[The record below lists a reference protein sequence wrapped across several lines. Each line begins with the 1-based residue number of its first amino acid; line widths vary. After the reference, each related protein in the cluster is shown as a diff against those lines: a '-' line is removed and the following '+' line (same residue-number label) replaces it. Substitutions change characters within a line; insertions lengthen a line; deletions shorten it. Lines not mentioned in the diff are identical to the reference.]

1 MDLQKAKVF
10 LDKINREFAS
20 MQTDPENI
28 STIDVD
34 LMRQYTRDF
43 YDAIL
48 SEKKS
53 VLVNSPAPQI
63 KETPAQKAPSR
74 PIGFNPERNQS
85 VAPKEVF
92 EEKQTLPP
100 VQKIVTSPI
109 EEIIRQKPA
118 PVFEVE
124 QIVAKAPEPA
134 KKTAPIVEPAP
145 IYRPT
150 IEQIQAEKTTPKP
163 VSTQNNAVSA
173 ETLALFEFK
182 AATELSERLSETP
195 IADLKKA
202 LSLNDRILMTRE
214 LFSGDTKALDNTLA
228 TVQTLTTYEDAKSFL
243 IQFCAEQNHW
253 ADKNRIESA
262 RNFIK
267 LVRRR
272 FK

>member
-20 MQTDPENI
+20 MQTNPENI

-53 VLVNSPAPQI
+53 VLVNSPAAQI
-63 KETPAQKAPSR
+63 KETAPQKTPSR

-85 VAPKEVF
+85 VAPKEIF

-100 VQKIVTSPI
+100 VPKIVTPPI
-109 EEIIRQKPA
+109 EEIVRQKPV

-124 QIVAKAPEPA
+124 QIVAKAPEPIH
-134 KKTAPIVEPAP
+134 KPQPIAEPTP

-150 IEQIQAEKTTPKP
+150 IEQIQEQKVAPKP
-163 VSTQNNAVSA
+163 ISNQNNAVSA
-173 ETLALFEFK
+173 ETLALFDFK

-195 IADLKKA
+195 IPDLKKA

-214 LFSGDTKALDNTLA
+214 LFSGDSKALDNTLA

-243 IQFCAEQNHW
+243 IQFCAEQNNW